1 MNPTPSK
8 TPASLI
14 EDGYAID
21 LVPWWKYLWQRFNP
35 WRLWPKEETKWIPV
49 TPEFFKGEW
58 GCERVAGLYLMRG
71 GMPVVRVFD
80 STGHDL
86 ALLSLMTNITH
97 YCPLPPLP

>member
-1 MNPTPSK
+1 MNPSPSK

-35 WRLWPKEETKWIPV
+35 WRLWQKEEMKWIPA
-49 TPEFFKGEW
+49 TPEFFKGAW
-58 GCERVAGLYLMRG
+58 GCERVAGLSLLKDG
-71 GMPVVRVFD
+71 TPVVCVFD
-80 STGHDL
+80 SHDL
-86 ALLSLMTNITH
+86 AFLPLLTNITH